1 MERFDVV
8 VVGAGVMGTATARSL
23 ARRGARV
30 ALLERFFV
38 GHPHGSSHGRSRI
51 FRLSYPDPYYVGLAQ
66 EARELWKAASA
77 EAGEDLLVTTGG
89 FDVGKGIEANAAALK
104 ERDAPFEM
112 LTPAEAGRR
121 FPTTS
126 FPEGADVLFQPDG
139 GIALADR
146 AVESFVASAIRNGA
160 ALFERT
166 RAVELDVG
174 PGAAVHTESG
184 TFLADVVVVTAGG
197 WAKGL
202 LAPVGIDIPTRVSR
216 ETVAFFRHEGAQ
228 PPTVVEWRVPHI
240 YGLPSP
246 GQGIK
251 AGEHIA
257 GPTVDPDERG
267 GFDPEAVA
275 RLAEWVRARFPD
287 AEAQPHYSE
296 TCLYTNTPDESFILE
311 RIGAFVVGSPCS
323 GHGFKF
329 APAIGERLADLAL
342 AR

>member
-1 MERFDVV
+1 VQRFDVV
-8 VVGAGVMGTATARSL
+8 VVGSGVMGAATARSL
-23 ARRGARV
+23 AMRGAQV
-30 ALLERFFV
+30 AVLERFFV
-38 GHPHGSSHGRSRI
+38 GHPYGSSHGRSRI

-66 EARELWKAASA
+66 EAQELWKAASA
-77 EAGEDLLVTTGG
+77 ESGEELIVTTGG
-89 FDVGKGIEANAAALK
+89 FDIGEGIEANAAALT

-112 LTPAEAGRR
+112 LTPAEARRR
-121 FPTTS
+121 FPQMS
-126 FPEGADVLFQPDG
+126 FPEDDDVLFQPDA

-146 AVESFVASAIRNGA
+146 AVETFVASAVRHGA

-166 RAVELDVG
+166 RALELDAG

-197 WAKGL
+197 WAQGL
-202 LAPVGIDIPTRVSR
+202 LDPIGIEIPTRVSR
-216 ETVAFFRHEGAQ
+216 ETVAFFAHEGPL
-228 PPTVVEWRVPHI
+228 PPTLVEWRPPHI

-267 GFDPEAVA
+267 GPDAESVA
-275 RLAEWVRARFPD
+275 RLAEWVKARFPE
-287 AEAQPHYSE
+287 AETEAHHSE

-311 RIGAFVVGSPCS
+311 RIGGFVVGSPCS

-342 AR
+342 G